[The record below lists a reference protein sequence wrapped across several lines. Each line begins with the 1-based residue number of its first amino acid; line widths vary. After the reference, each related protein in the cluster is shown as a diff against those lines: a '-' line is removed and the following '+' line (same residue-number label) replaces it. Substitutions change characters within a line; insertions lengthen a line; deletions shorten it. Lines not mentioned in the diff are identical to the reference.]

1 MLEIQHNRRFYGT
14 IFRAFAPMPAFSGD
28 LSPRVIPDAP
38 LSGNPPHAGQK
49 APNDFPCRRPGT
61 LGRFGAVRRCPCHSG
76 RLLWQPQHCLYVP
89 ASSAFWGGFC
99 LRRCGVSA
107 GQCGGCPGQHPSAAG
122 LSACHPHVQR
132 RLCLSSAPAV
142 QPAACGRGQ
151 ESFADAE
158 AVVLVQADHQGEA
171 HGLPDGRGPAGGQPH
186 FSPPIR
192 PAGPGR
198 LPGRGPQRHVG

>member
-1 MLEIQHNRRFYGT
+1 MEQYFALLRQCPLFQGISPQELSQMLPCLGT
-14 IFRAFAPMPAFSGD
+14 RHMQVKKHQMI
-28 LSPRVIPDAP
+28 
-38 LSGNPPHAGQK
+38 
-49 APNDFPCRRPGT
+49 FPCRRPGT

-132 RLCLSSAPAV
+132 RLCLSQRLLSNLLHV
-142 QPAACGRGQ
+142 VAAKNLLLTQKLSFLSKRTTKEKLMAYLMEEARGR
-151 ESFADAE
+151 
-158 AVVLVQADHQGEA
+158 
-171 HGLPDGRGPAGGQPH
+171 QPH
-186 FSPPIR
+186 F
-192 PAGPGR
+192 R
-198 LPGRGPQRHVG
+198 LPYDRQGLAITWAWTAAPCRLS